1 MVNLGRVVEQRESS
15 LMNSPYHDKLSLRP
29 PAMDFGN
36 ATSQMQSVLN
46 KAQTGSSAKMT
57 LELFK
62 TQSHA
67 RKKRM
72 S

>member
-1 MVNLGRVVEQRESS
+1 
-15 LMNSPYHDKLSLRP
+15 MNSPYHDKQHIGLRP
-29 PAMDFGN
+29 PNMDFGS
-36 ATSQMQSVLN
+36 ATSQMAAVLN

-62 TQSHA
+62 NQSHA

-72 S
+72 SQTFEQEAKFRE